1 MSPLVAIVNDMN
13 LLAASGYQWHWSVV
27 WSHDM
32 YVVVRMGLEYTL
44 IASGLALIF
53 GNVLGLAVALAR
65 VSGLTPLKQLAYIYT
80 EFFRT
85 TPALV
90 QLIWIF
96 YVLPILSGVT
106 LSPLASGVI
115 ALSLNSGAFL
125 SEIFRGGL
133 ESINRGQRDAAHVLG
148 FSRRQAYR
156 HVILPQALRRVLPAA
171 GNVFIS
177 LLKDSSLLSV
187 IAVPEITYQ
196 TQSFVTYSFR
206 PLELYTVLALLY
218 FCITYPISLFTR
230 GLERR
235 FRVT

>member
-1 MSPLVAIVNDMN
+1 MN
-13 LLAASGYQWHWSVV
+13 LLLSSGYQWHWSVIT
-27 WSHDM
+27 SHDM
-32 YVVVRMGLEYTL
+32 LVVLRTGLEYTL
-44 IASGLALIF
+44 LVSALALFF

-65 VSGLTPLKQLAYIYT
+65 VSGITPLKQIAYVYT

-96 YVLPILSGVT
+96 YVLPILIGVSV
-106 LSPLASGVI
+106 SPIVSGVI

-125 SEIFRGGL
+125 SEIFRSGL
-133 ESINRGQRDAAHVLG
+133 ESIHRGQRDAAHVLG
-148 FSRRQAYR
+148 LSRIQAYR

-187 IAVPEITYQ
+187 IAVPEMTYE

-206 PLELYTVLALLY
+206 PLELYTVLAVMY
-218 FCITYPISLFTR
+218 FCITYPVSLLTR
-230 GLERR
+230 SLERR